1 MEAGGEA
8 MKWNKPTAWIVAVPT
23 MLIAS
28 YALLPAYLQNSI
40 RYLFPGIQDHRI
52 FENREVKA
60 NSPIPWELASDYMQ
74 HSLLKSERDTLEH
87 YKSVAYLIIQNNAI
101 VYEEYWDGYGPG
113 SLSNSFSAA
122 KSIVGLL
129 IGVAIDEGLIEDV
142 EQAVGDFIPEYNTP
156 PNKQLKIKHL
166 LTMSSGLNWNESYAN
181 PFSITTKAYYGKKVN
196 QLVKN
201 LTVIETPGKE
211 FHYKSGDTQL
221 LSLIL
226 KKATGKSLSAYAS
239 EKLWTP
245 LGAEKAAL
253 WSLDKNRGDEKA
265 YCCFNSN
272 ARDFAR
278 LGKLILNNGM
288 MNGKQLVPTKYI
300 KESISPARHLV
311 HHEDKKPVDFYGYQ
325 WWILHHE
332 GDTIPYARGI
342 YGQYIFALKNHNAVV
357 VRLGHERNNRY
368 INHHPAEIFSYVST
382 AKRILE
388 ER

>member
-1 MEAGGEA
+1 
-8 MKWNKPTAWIVAVPT
+8 MKWKNNFYWILAVLAAL
-23 MLIAS
+23 MGS
-28 YALLPAYLQNSI
+28 YALMPPYLQNTISH
-40 RYLFPGIQDHRI
+40 LFPDIKDHQI

-60 NSPIPWELASDYMQ
+60 GNPVPWQKATDYMQ

-87 YKSVAYLIIQNNAI
+87 YKSVAYLIIQKDSI
-101 VYEEYWDGYGPG
+101 VYEEYWDEYGIN

-129 IGVAIDEGLIEDV
+129 IGVAINEGLIASV
-142 EQAVGDFIPEYNTP
+142 EQAVGDFIPEYNTL
-156 PNKQLKIKHL
+156 PNNQLKIKHL

-181 PFSITTKAYYGKKVN
+181 PFSVTTQAYYGEQVN
-196 QLVKN
+196 QLVEN
-201 LTVIETPGKE
+201 LKVVETPGKE
-211 FHYKSGDTQL
+211 FNYKSGNTQL

-245 LGAEKAAL
+245 LGAENDAL
-253 WSLDKNRGDEKA
+253 WSLDKHGGDEKA
-265 YCCFNSN
+265 FCCFNSN

-278 LGKLILNNGM
+278 LGKLIVNNGKI
-288 MNGKQLVPTKYI
+288 NGKQLVSAEYI
-300 KESISPARHLV
+300 AESISPSLHLID
-311 HHEDKKPVDFYGYQ
+311 HKDKEPVDFYGYQ

-342 YGQYIFALKNHNAVV
+342 YGQYIFALKNQNAIV
-357 VRLGHERNNRY
+357 VRLGHNRNKSK
-368 INHHPAEIFSYVST
+368 INHHPAEIFSYIST
-382 AKRILE
+382 AKRILN

>member
-1 MEAGGEA
+1 
-8 MKWNKPTAWIVAVPT
+8 MKWKKPVTWIVAVPT
-23 MLIAS
+23 ILIGS
-28 YALLPAYLQNSI
+28 YALLPGYLQNSI
-40 RYLFPGIQDHRI
+40 RYLFPGIEDHQI
-52 FENREVKA
+52 FENRVVKA
-60 NSPIPWELASDYMQ
+60 ANPSPWKMAPDYMQ

-87 YKSVAYLIIQNNAI
+87 YKSVAYLIIQNDAI
-101 VYEEYWDGYGPG
+101 VYEEYWGGYGPN

-129 IGVAIDEGLIEDV
+129 IGVAIDEGLISGV

-156 PNKQLKIKHL
+156 PNNQLKIKHL
-166 LTMSSGLNWNESYAN
+166 LTMSSGLNWNESYSN
-181 PFSITTKAYYGKKVN
+181 PFSITTQAYYGEKVN
-196 QLVKN
+196 QLVRN
-201 LTVIETPGKE
+201 LKVIETPGKE
-211 FHYKSGDTQL
+211 FNYKSGDTQL

-245 LGAEKAAL
+245 LGAERNAL
-253 WSLDKNRGDEKA
+253 WSLDKKGGDEKA

-278 LGKLILNNGM
+278 LGKLILNNGKI
-288 MNGKQLVPTKYI
+288 NGKQLVSAKYI
-300 KESISPARHLV
+300 HDSTTPTLPLV

-325 WWILHHE
+325 WWILHH
-332 GDTIPYARGI
+332 GVDMIPYARGI
-342 YGQYIFALKNHNAVV
+342 YGQYIFALKNQNAVV

-368 INHHPAEIFSYVST
+368 VNHHPAEIYSYIST
-382 AKRILE
+382 AKRILN